1 MCDTDGKL
9 SDDKLREV
17 AAHENV
23 GMFELKLAQGAKP
36 GKGGILPG
44 EKVTE
49 KNREDYKR
57 VARYEIDIIHEVELI
72 AHSIVVNEPLLLRRR
87 HMRLTH
93 DNGRSVPMNAL

>member
-49 KNREDYKR
+49 KIAK
-57 VARYEIDIIHEVELI
+57 IISVLP
-72 AHSIVVNEPLLLRRR
+72 V
-87 HMRLTH
+87 MRPISFTRL
-93 DNGRSVPMNAL
+93 N

>member
-1 MCDTDGKL
+1 VCDTDGKL

-23 GMFELKLAQGAKP
+23 GMFELKLVQGAKP

-49 KNREDYKR
+49 KNCENYKR
-57 VARYEIDIIHEVELI
+57 VARYETDIINEIELI
-72 AHSIVVNEPLLLRRR
+72 AHSIVVNEPRLLRHR
-87 HMRLTH
+87 HMRRKQ
-93 DNGRSVPMNAL
+93 DNGRLVPMNEL

>member
-49 KNREDYKR
+49 KK
-57 VARYEIDIIHEVELI
+57 
-72 AHSIVVNEPLLLRRR
+72 SRR
-87 HMRLTH
+87 L
-93 DNGRSVPMNAL
+93 